1 MVLELDIY
9 MLKKKKKKG
18 PDKNLTPFTNINWKW
33 ITDFNVKNK
42 SIKLLKDNKGGNLD
56 DLEYGDFF
64 FIKYQR
70 HYQWK
75 KILIK
80 LNFIQIKSF
89 CSVRDNIKRMKR
101 QPQTRR
107 KYLQKT
113 YLIKDYYPKSTK
125 TFKNQQ

>member
-64 FIKYQR
+64 
-70 HYQWK
+70 
-75 KILIK
+75 L
-80 LNFIQIKSF
+80 LNTKDII
-89 CSVRDNIKRMKR
+89 NE
-101 QPQTRR
+101 R
-107 KYLQKT
+107 K
-113 YLIKDYYPKSTK
+113 
-125 TFKNQQ
+125 FW